1 MEPYDSRLDGPPR
14 EKIFNAPLIAV
25 LVALSMPV
33 LFLGQLRLADFGMS
47 LAFRPSDLAAG
58 HWGELFTSML
68 LHRNWGHV
76 GMNAV
81 GAFAFGPPVARL
93 LRGGWGVIAFLALYV
108 GGGVVGA
115 LGYGLLHLNSWDLLV
130 GASGAVFALIGAA
143 TRLLGGQGGVLPL
156 TDRRVLSAAAAW
168 MLVNAAV
175 GLIGFAPGAEGGRI
189 AWEAHA
195 FGFVFGILV
204 IGPLGRI
211 FGARA
216 GFASMDRMSD
226 PEA

>member
-1 MEPYDSRLDGPPR
+1 MEPYDSRQDGPPR

-33 LFLGQLRLADFGMS
+33 LFLGQLRLPDFGMS

-58 HWGELFTSML
+58 HWGGLFTCML
-68 LHRNWGHV
+68 LHGSWGHV

-93 LRGGWGVIAFLALYV
+93 LRGAWGAVAFLALYI
-108 GGGVVGA
+108 GGGVIAA
-115 LGYGLLHLNSWDLLV
+115 LGYGLLHLNSGDQLV

-143 TRLLGGQGGVLPL
+143 TRLLGGHGAVLPL
-156 TDRRVLSAAAAW
+156 TDRRVLSASAAW

-175 GLIGFAPGAEGGRI
+175 GLIGFAPGTDGAGI

-211 FGARA
+211 FGAKT
-216 GFASMDRMSD
+216 GFASRDGMSD
-226 PEA
+226 PDA

>member
-1 MEPYDSRLDGPPR
+1 MEPYDSRLNGPPR

-33 LFLGQLRLADFGMS
+33 LFLGQLRLPDFGMS
-47 LAFRPSDLAAG
+47 LAFRASDLATG
-58 HWGELFTSML
+58 YWGGLFTSML
-68 LHRNWGHV
+68 LHGGWGHV

-93 LRGGWGVIAFLALYV
+93 LRGAWGVVAFLALYI
-108 GGGVVGA
+108 GGGVIAA
-115 LGYGLLHLNSWDLLV
+115 LGYGLLHLNSGDQLV

-143 TRLLGGQGGVLPL
+143 TRLLGGHGSVLPL
-156 TDRRVLSAAAAW
+156 TDRRVLSASAGW

-175 GLIGFAPGAEGGRI
+175 GLIGFAPGADGARI

-195 FGFVFGILV
+195 FGFVFGILA
-204 IGPLGRI
+204 IGLLGRI
-211 FGARA
+211 FGAHA
-216 GFASMDRMSD
+216 GFASVERMSD
-226 PEA
+226 PDT